1 MNNFLKYE
9 LFFIDFDISDI
20 RLGSPKAV
28 GNGVLGAT
36 QNNYHFKIVLN
47 QLIGQTNINFITDL
61 PHVTGGFV
69 LRKSFTD
76 Y

>member
-1 MNNFLKYE
+1 MIADLMRVEILVQQGGIYLDYKFKGQKPMNNFLKYA

-47 QLIGQTNINFITDL
+47 
-61 PHVTGGFV
+61 
-69 LRKSFTD
+69 
-76 Y
+76 